1 MLLATPESIRTLQR
15 KLYAKAKQET
25 AYCHVLDVEYADA
38 TTSVATENIGRRNV
52 HALA

>member
-1 MLLATPESIRTLQR
+1 MLLTTPKTIRTLQR

-25 AYCHVLDVEYADA
+25 AYCYSLEVVCAGA
-38 TTSVATENIGRRNV
+38 KTSIALTNVGRANV

>member
-1 MLLATPESIRTLQR
+1 MIRTLQR

-38 TTSVATENIGRRNV
+38 TTSVATENVGRRNV